1 MKILVIGGTRFFGIH
16 MVNELLANGHD
27 VTVATRGK
35 ASDKYGNKVKR
46 IVFERTNEESV
57 RNALSGTHYDVIID
71 KIAYCSNDIRY
82 VLDVVDC
89 DKYIHMSSTSVYNPK
104 HINTIES
111 DFNGFSTDFVWCDRF
126 AFPYEQIKR
135 QAEYALWQK
144 YSDRNWIAVRYPFAI
159 GKDDYTKRLLFYV
172 EHIIKSIPMNV
183 DNLAH
188 QMSFIR
194 SDEAGKFMAFLV
206 DKDTT
211 GAING
216 SAEGTISI
224 KEILDYVE
232 KKTGKRAIIAKDGD
246 NAPYNGEPEYSI
258 NTEKANT
265 LGFKF
270 SVLQDWI
277 YELLDYYIESVR

>member
-27 VTVATRGK
+27 VTIATRGK
-35 ASDKYGNKVKR
+35 ASDQYGDSVKR
-46 IVFERTNEESV
+46 IVFERTDGESV
-57 RNALSGTHYDVIID
+57 KNAIRGTHYDVVID
-71 KIAYCSNDIRY
+71 KIAYCSNDIKY
-82 VLDVVDC
+82 IMDVVDC
-89 DKYIHMSSTSVYNPK
+89 DKYIHMSSTSVYNPQ

-111 DFNGFSTDFVWCDRF
+111 DFDGFSKDFVWCDRF

-172 EHIIKSIPMNV
+172 EHIMKSIPMNI
-183 DNLAH
+183 DNLDY

-194 SDEAGKFMAFLV
+194 SDEAGKFIAFLV
-206 DKDTT
+206 DKEVT

-224 KEILDYVE
+224 KEIIDYVE
-232 KKTGKRAIIAKDGD
+232 KKTGARAIIDKNGD

-258 NTEKANT
+258 NTEKAKT
-265 LGFKF
+265 IGFQF
-270 SVLQDWI
+270 SILRDWI
-277 YELLDYYIESVR
+277 YELLDYYIELIR